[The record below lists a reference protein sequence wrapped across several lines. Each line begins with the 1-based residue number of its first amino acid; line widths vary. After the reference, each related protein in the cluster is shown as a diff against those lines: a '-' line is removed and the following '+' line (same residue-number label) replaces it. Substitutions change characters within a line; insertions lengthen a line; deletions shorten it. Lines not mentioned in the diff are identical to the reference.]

1 MLIWTHSIL
10 TIVCFI
16 GQSDRIKALS
26 LKYAMTFA
34 GMLLYIF
41 VILVVAKL
49 NFYTPTPYNST
60 NLDMGA
66 VITWLRI
73 EILVWF
79 SIIFSNIAFLAL
91 RSCFK
96 HKIDI
101 DLLMDDRVKLPTID
115 TLVALTT
122 VANTFHSDL
131 VPGLVTSVLCFT
143 PGSHQK
149 GEDYL

>member
-1 MLIWTHSIL
+1 
-10 TIVCFI
+10 
-16 GQSDRIKALS
+16 
-26 LKYAMTFA
+26 
-34 GMLLYIF
+34 
-41 VILVVAKL
+41 
-49 NFYTPTPYNST
+49 
-60 NLDMGA
+60 MGA

-115 TLVALTT
+115 TIVALTT

-131 VPGLVTSVLCFT
+131 VPGLVTSVLCYS
-143 PGSHQK
+143 PSSRQQN
-149 GEDYL
+149 ENYL

>member
-1 MLIWTHSIL
+1 
-10 TIVCFI
+10 
-16 GQSDRIKALS
+16 
-26 LKYAMTFA
+26 
-34 GMLLYIF
+34 MLLYIF

-49 NFYTPTPYNST
+49 NYYTPTPYNST

-66 VITWLRI
+66 VITWLRV

-79 SIIFSNIAFLAL
+79 CIIISNMTFLAV

-101 DLLMDDRVKLPTID
+101 DLLMDDRMKLPTID

-131 VPGLVTSVLCFT
+131 VPALVTTVLYFV
-143 PGSHQK
+143 PSSHQK
-149 GEDYL
+149 VENSL